1 MSVPSTIIVLCT
13 GRCGSMT
20 LAAACA
26 HLTTH
31 TSAHEGRTHVV
42 GPARFAFPDNHIE
55 IDNRLAWFTGR
66 LDAAW
71 GDRAAYVHLTRD
83 PEAVAQSFAQRAGQ
97 GILKAYRNEILAR
110 SRIKARQTP
119 LIDFCRDYVETVTA
133 NITHF
138 LRDKTHVMDMTLETM
153 PDDFEQFVGWIAA
166 DGDLSAA
173 RAELA
178 ISHNA
183 TAPKAESKP

>member
-1 MSVPSTIIVLCT
+1 
-13 GRCGSMT
+13 MT
-20 LAAACA
+20 HA
-26 HLTTH
+26 
-31 TSAHEGRTHVV
+31 V
-42 GPARFAFPDNHIE
+42 GAARFAFPDNHIE

-83 PEAVAQSFAQRAGQ
+83 PEAVAQSFAQRASQ

-110 SRIKARQTP
+110 SRIKARRTP
-119 LIDFCRDYVETVTA
+119 LIDFCRDYVETVNA

-138 LRDKTHVMDMTLETM
+138 LRDKSHVMDMTLETM
-153 PDDFEQFVGWIAA
+153 PDDFEQFVGWIGAE
-166 DGDLSAA
+166 GDLSAA

>member
-1 MSVPSTIIVLCT
+1 M
-13 GRCGSMT
+13 
-20 LAAACA
+20 
-26 HLTTH
+26 
-31 TSAHEGRTHVV
+31 
-42 GPARFAFPDNHIE
+42 
-55 IDNRLAWFTGR
+55 AWFTGR

-83 PEAVAQSFAQRAGQ
+83 PEAVAQSFAQRASQ

-110 SRIKARQTP
+110 SRFKSRQTP

-133 NITHF
+133 NITHY
-138 LRDKTHVMDMTLETM
+138 LRDKSHVMDMALETM
-153 PDDFEQFVGWIAA
+153 PDDFDQFVGWIGAE
-166 DGDLSAA
+166 GDLTAA

-178 ISHNA
+178 IAHNA